1 MQEKTPYTLSL
12 SYHIIGLIMVMIMI
26 SYNSVL
32 KQVWLVQ
39 IKLCKVV
46 VITPEN
52 LPIVAFSEP
61 GQ

>member
-26 SYNSVL
+26 SYNGVL
-32 KQVWLVQ
+32 KQVWLVE
-39 IKLCKVV
+39 I
-46 VITPEN
+46 N